1 MKLASEENQTIELRE
16 LGRKEAKKLI
26 MNHIKENPGI
36 LTSQIVE
43 DLRIVPWQVGEILEE
58 LKKENKVKNSV
69 D

>member
-1 MKLASEENQTIELRE
+1 
-16 LGRKEAKKLI
+16 
-26 MNHIKENPGI
+26 
-36 LTSQIVE
+36 VE